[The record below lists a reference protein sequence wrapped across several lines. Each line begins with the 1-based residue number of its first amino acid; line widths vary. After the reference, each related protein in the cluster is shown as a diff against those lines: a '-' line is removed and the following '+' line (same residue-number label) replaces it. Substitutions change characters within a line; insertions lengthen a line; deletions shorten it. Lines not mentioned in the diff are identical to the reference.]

1 MKNLMVNDKY
11 NAVIPCLT
19 RNGKAL
25 NEVNPLNNGEAVLKA
40 RHTVL
45 DTVSPEKSH
54 VIIRRL
60 RVKPAMT
67 IAFLRLLRQPR
78 RTKKFPSCGG
88 VSAGRGGLIK

>member
-1 MKNLMVNDKY
+1 
-11 NAVIPCLT
+11 
-19 RNGKAL
+19 
-25 NEVNPLNNGEAVLKA
+25 
-40 RHTVL
+40 VL

-78 RTKKFPSCGG
+78 RTEEMKNEE
-88 VSAGRGGLIK
+88 